1 MAGWQWFWTLVGFVL
16 FIIALIFLYFF
27 KPFEELFTLVIRGVG
42 YHNVIFWVAVIMGI
56 IGFCAYHWRAYRVHL
71 AHSHGFE
78 AMVLTSLRGSAF
90 AAILL
95 SGGAALQA
103 VQILCVTL
111 LGPDYALDAEFGR
124 RLAAVIALVL
134 LTAAFCLAFWL
145 LKLVRAAQ
153 PSV

>member
-1 MAGWQWFWTLVGFVL
+1 MAGWHWFWTLVGFVL

-42 YHNVIFWVAVIMGI
+42 YHNVLFWVAVIIAI

-90 AAILL
+90 AAILM
-95 SGGAALQA
+95 SAGAALQS
-103 VQILCVTL
+103 VQILCVYL
-111 LGPDYALDAEFGR
+111 LKADYALDAEFGG
-124 RLAAVIALVL
+124 RLAAIVTLVI
-134 LTAAFCLAFWL
+134 LTGAFCVAFWL
-145 LKLVRAAQ
+145 LKLVRPA
-153 PSV
+153 PST

>member
-27 KPFEELFTLVIRGVG
+27 KPFEELFTLVIRGIG
-42 YHNVIFWVAVIMGI
+42 YHNVIFWVAVIIGI
-56 IGFCAYHWRAYRVHL
+56 IGFCGYHWRAYRVHL

-95 SGGAALQA
+95 SAGAALQS
-103 VQILCVTL
+103 VQILCVFL
-111 LGPDYALDAEFGR
+111 LGSDYTLDAEFGS
-124 RLAAVIALVL
+124 RLAAVVVMVI
-134 LTAAFCLAFWL
+134 LTGAFCVAFWL
-145 LKLVRAAQ
+145 LKLVRSEPA
-153 PSV
+153 S

>member
-1 MAGWQWFWTLVGFVL
+1 MAGWNWFWTLVGFVL

-27 KPFEELFTLVIRGVG
+27 KPFEELFTLVIRGIG
-42 YHNVIFWVAVIMGI
+42 YHNVIFWVAVIIAI

-95 SGGAALQA
+95 SAGAALQS
-103 VQILCVTL
+103 VQILCVYL
-111 LGPDYALDAEFGR
+111 LGADYALDAEFGN
-124 RLAAVIALVL
+124 RLAAVVALVI
-134 LTAAFCLAFWL
+134 LTGAFCIAFWL
-145 LKLVRAAQ
+145 LKLVRPAA
-153 PSV
+153 SA